1 MTERREKK
9 IKCMIR
15 LLKLHYV
22 DKYNLYAMIIKIIL
36 LKDNIR

>member
-9 IKCMIR
+9 CMTR
-15 LLKLHYV
+15 LLKFHYV
-22 DKYNLYAMIIKIIL
+22 DKWNLYAMIIKIIL

>member
-9 IKCMIR
+9 RKKCMTR
-15 LLKLHYV
+15 LIKFH
-22 DKYNLYAMIIKIIL
+22 LYAMIIKIIF